1 MDRSKTEAIVKNR
14 RPGGG
19 RKRKKPE
26 YDADKAAKNRGRD
39 EAEPHQGA

>member
-19 RKRKKPE
+19 CI
-26 YDADKAAKNRGRD
+26 A
-39 EAEPHQGA
+39 QGGHSSDGAGYGAVAVIGGILPAV